1 MFEKAYSCANATDPS
16 LTCIFSGKYPVSHGI
31 THHGLQVTKQE
42 IDWLNRSGTIFLP
55 EILKKLNYTTLAVDW
70 MSRWHSRGY
79 DYRPGSKKTIN
90 NISNFFK
97 TNLIRFENIYKILG
111 QMKGYLLRVRDNVF
125 GEKELIEKADLV
137 TNIGIDLIQK
147 NIEKKFLLN
156 LHYWDTHTP
165 YFAPIEYIEKMR
177 DEYLERKLDLNA
189 ILKQTPR
196 KKRKIFLRRM
206 IKNDPNE
213 AISRYNAAI
222 AHIDH
227 QVGRL
232 IKTLEENDLLKD
244 TLIVLT
250 SDHGESLIEHD
261 IFFDHHGIY
270 ETTTHIPLIIKH
282 PFLPKNVRVKNLVQ
296 HTDLVPTIL
305 DFLGLDVRKYNFDGR
320 SFLKMMFDQSIKIRT
335 AAYLEDV
342 FTERSKAIV
351 TEKYKYIHSP
361 TEAGTVCKSC
371 LKPHSKKEELYDLEN
386 DPEEKID
393 IANDNKKVTE
403 QLKECLTQWITS
415 LEKKKRLRQKIINVK
430 SSLHKRKSY

>member
-1 MFEKAYSCANATDPS
+1 
-16 LTCIFSGKYPVSHGI
+16 
-31 THHGLQVTKQE
+31 
-42 IDWLNRSGTIFLP
+42 
-55 EILKKLNYTTLAVDW
+55 